1 MGTILTAPFLPSEPL
16 YRWREFLADHA
27 TPAGTSVGYDVSF
40 GGGPWMPV
48 AHGQDLA
55 AYPLESV
62 RVRSTLATG
71 DTLATPSIASFTI
84 RYEVLGPLTAVLV
97 SPTNVT
103 IAWGDAVNFTANAH
117 DPWGHA
123 LPLACLWTTSD
134 PMGTV
139 AGDGTATATYVSG
152 GVGIWS
158 VRCESADHA
167 ANGTAT
173 VTVEANRLGRIDVT
187 PSNATI
193 RTDETLPFTANAYD
207 TRGHPVLASP
217 TWSATGGAID
227 EDGVYTPGPPG
238 SFGILATTDGIVG
251 RANVTVVLGQLARID
266 VTPASTTI
274 TADESLQFTANG
286 FDMRDNDVVI
296 APMWSATCGS
306 VNMTGWYAPRD
317 VGSCTVYA
325 NATGISGSGRV
336 AVLAGALARLAIAPT
351 NATITADDVLTFTA
365 TGYDGN
371 GNAVPVTPTWDA
383 EQGAI
388 DGAGLYE
395 PTFAGVWSVSAR
407 AGGLNAS
414 TRVTVLPGALARLA
428 VSPGDVDLSADETL
442 QFTATGYDR
451 AGNPVPIAPFWE
463 AQDGTISGGAYVP
476 HHTGVWSVNASQALI
491 VGTALV
497 HVRPGAI
504 ARIMVSP
511 TASNM
516 KEGDQV
522 AFTAIAYDVKGNE
535 VPGGN
540 VAWRVDGD
548 VGTIDAEG
556 LFRATR
562 AGHGL
567 VVA

>member
-1 MGTILTAPFLPSEPL
+1 MVRPMRERRPRRQWDRDRNRGGEPP
-16 YRWREFLADHA
+16 R
-27 TPAGTSVGYDVSF
+27 P
-40 GGGPWMPV
+40 
-48 AHGQDLA
+48 
-55 AYPLESV
+55 
-62 RVRSTLATG
+62 
-71 DTLATPSIASFTI
+71 
-84 RYEVLGPLTAVLV
+84 
-97 SPTNVT
+97 
-103 IAWGDAVNFTANAH
+103 
-117 DPWGHA
+117 
-123 LPLACLWTTSD
+123 
-134 PMGTV
+134 
-139 AGDGTATATYVSG
+139 
-152 GVGIWS
+152 
-158 VRCESADHA
+158 
-167 ANGTAT
+167 
-173 VTVEANRLGRIDVT
+173 
-187 PSNATI
+187 
-193 RTDETLPFTANAYD
+193 
-207 TRGHPVLASP
+207 
-217 TWSATGGAID
+217 GGAID

-274 TADESLQFTANG
+274 TADESLQFTAKG

-567 VVA
+567 VVASASDGVLSVQGSADVFVEGSPLSNPWILVAVAATPLVLMAGFVWRRHRRIAALRARLAQRQAPTAGVGPADPDGGEDDDILG